1 VGVFVNTLLQNYTRH
16 SKTLSG
22 SILDLIGDTPLLNLN
37 ATSPSAGGMILAK
50 AEFLNPSGSIKD
62 RMVAYAIESAE
73 RRGELPP
80 EGVVVEASSGN
91 TGVSLA
97 MVAAVKGYRA
107 VIIVP
112 DTTSRVKVS
121 MMRRFGAEIIKI
133 PADYGM
139 KAVVEAANRV
149 VDERDGFL
157 LDQFKNPDNAKAHFQ
172 TGREILNQVKYV
184 DAFVAGV
191 GTGGTLVGVAQVL
204 KKANPDTKIVAMEPA
219 TAPAFYNMHH
229 GTGLP
234 IGSGIPHKIEG
245 IGETFVPELLYRNR
259 ELVDDVVLVSDGDA
273 ASSTRVLAEREGLI
287 VGVSSGANVKASI
300 EITELL
306 PQDARVVTVLPD
318 SGQRYF

>member
-1 VGVFVNTLLQNYTRH
+1 VSVFVNTLLQNYTQH
-16 SKTLSG
+16 SKTLPE

-37 ATSPSAGGMILAK
+37 AISPNVGGMILAK

-73 RRGELPP
+73 RRGELYP

-121 MMRRFGAEIIKI
+121 MMMRFGAEIIKI
-133 PADYGM
+133 PADSGM
-139 KAVVEAANRV
+139 KAVVEAANRI
-149 VDERDGFL
+149 VDEWDAFL
-157 LDQFKNPDNAKAHFQ
+157 LDQFKNRDNVRAHFQ
-172 TGREILNQVKYV
+172 TGREILDQVKQV

-204 KKANPDTKIVAMEPA
+204 KKANPDTKIIAVEPV

-229 GTGLP
+229 GTDLP